1 MKPTKRITQAELQ
14 TRYASLAPKPMR
26 SFSER
31 QEHWREEVGK
41 IWDRGEVVGEDWEEM
56 EKDDIEE
63 SEESEDTTCDSCG
76 ATLTL
81 GSYPYCTGNPEDHA
95 TRRSRWAAQVK
106 TIIYVGTGGQ
116 VYFPTSADD
125 VPHGNY
131 ERHELTSLQQ
141 VDALSTRIGMHE
153 KDKYL
158 ASQELEKLQFD
169 AAMKRNMKELREG
182 FFTED
187 ADGRRVYIEPLHH
200 QPQYVQD
207 AVRQAYEREKDF
219 AINRNYEPR
228 TVLKAAHWDNVK

>member
-1 MKPTKRITQAELQ
+1 MKPTRRITQAELQ
-14 TRYASLAPKPMR
+14 ERYSSLAPKPMR
-26 SFSER
+26 SYEER
-31 QEHWREEVGK
+31 QEHWREETSR
-41 IWDRGEVVGEDWEEM
+41 IWNRTDEDKEIEAITEETEIISEVCEQCAE
-56 EKDDIEE
+56 I
-63 SEESEDTTCDSCG
+63 
-76 ATLTL
+76 LHI
-81 GSYPYCTGNPEDHA
+81 GSFPYCTGNPNDHS
-95 TRRSRWAAQVK
+95 TLRSRWASPVK
-106 TIIYVGTGGQ
+106 TIIYTNAQGQ